1 MLPAEKRENQLSA
14 VAANSNASST
24 SGFGKVL
31 GSIQGLQQRLND
43 FTLDDIIG
51 AENNLKSLMQ
61 QVVLMR
67 DRFDAIAEMKHAVT
81 NTNQLILTIPEESFD
96 MVGPDSLE
104 KHPKLHAI
112 VKASKLIRLQKLM
125 KAARAS
131 ADAVSFDAD
140 AGMLH
145 LDNSAPHNLAAPLRD
160 ERTQAEK
167 ILAGELTHG
176 STESFIPI
184 GATDQGQAIVIEAPA
199 EWPRETA

>member
-1 MLPAEKRENQLSA
+1 LSA
-14 VAANSNASST
+14 TAANSNASST

-61 QVVLMR
+61 QIVHMR
-67 DRFDAIAEMKHAVT
+67 DRFDTIAEMKHAVT
-81 NTNQLILTIPEESFD
+81 NANQLILTIPEENFD
-96 MVGPDSLE
+96 LVGPDSLE

-112 VKASKLIRLQKLM
+112 VKANKLIRLQKLM

-145 LDNSAPHNLAAPLRD
+145 FNNSAPHDLAAPLRD
-160 ERTQAEK
+160 ETTQAEK
-167 ILAGELTHG
+167 TLADELIRG

-184 GATDQGQAIVIEAPA
+184 GTTDQGQGIVIETPA
-199 EWPRETA
+199 EWPFET